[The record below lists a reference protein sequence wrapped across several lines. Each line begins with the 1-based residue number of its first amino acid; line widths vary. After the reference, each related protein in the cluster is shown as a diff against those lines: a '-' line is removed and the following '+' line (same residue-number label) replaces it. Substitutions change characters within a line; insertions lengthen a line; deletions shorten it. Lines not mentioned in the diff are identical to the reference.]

1 MECSGS
7 GRDFDA
13 TFGLMD
19 TVEKSAE
26 ILVKVLS
33 MTDHKRQTI
42 TTQNLKDLAKAFGV
56 RLNEAFLED

>member
-1 MECSGS
+1 MLLFGLIMEHFCSGEN
-7 GRDFDA
+7 FDL

-33 MTDHKRQTI
+33 MGEKTNDY
-42 TTQNLKDLAKAFGV
+42 
-56 RLNEAFLED
+56 